1 MPKTKSSLPPACG
14 LFSSRDTLEE
24 ALAYANELILSAVPA
39 GAPRQ
44 AALTALHVTSNTA
57 IKLLEN
63 FIVKEPGKTVQ
74 IADMTDG
81 ERIYV
86 LKYGEKAL
94 AASMFELL
102 FTSPNHANALSVL
115 LSVIEKFAPELSID
129 HSKKEV

>member
-1 MPKTKSSLPPACG
+1 MSKPSLTLPPSCG

-24 ALAYANELILSAVPA
+24 ALAYANELILSSVPA

-44 AALTALHVTSNTA
+44 AALAALHVTSNTA

-63 FIVKEPGKTVQ
+63 FIVKEPGKTTQ
-74 IADMTDG
+74 LSDMTDG

-86 LKYGEKAL
+86 LKFGEKAL
-94 AASMFELL
+94 VDSMLELL
-102 FTSPNHANALSVL
+102 FTSPKHAIALSVL

-129 HSKKEV
+129 HSKKGN